1 MNLTSILAFA
11 AQAPAAGGAGAPAKG
26 GVDATTQMIMMF
38 GIIFLM
44 FYLII
49 LRPQKREQR
58 KQDDMRNSIRK
69 GDKVVSIGGIHGT
82 VTGVDTT
89 NNIVSVQVDRNVK
102 IDFSKAAIA
111 TVTRRDD
118 TREAAEE
125 PKKAEK

>member
-1 MNLTSILAFA
+1 MNLIYTLAFA
-11 AQAPAAGGAGAPAKG
+11 AQAPAAGGAPKG
-26 GVDATTQMIMMF
+26 GIDPTTQMIMMF

-44 FYLII
+44 FYFII

-58 KQDDMRNSIRK
+58 KQEDMRNSIKK
-69 GDKVVSIGGIHGT
+69 GDKVVTIGGVHGT
-82 VTGVDTT
+82 VAGVDTT

-118 TREAAEE
+118 AREAVEE